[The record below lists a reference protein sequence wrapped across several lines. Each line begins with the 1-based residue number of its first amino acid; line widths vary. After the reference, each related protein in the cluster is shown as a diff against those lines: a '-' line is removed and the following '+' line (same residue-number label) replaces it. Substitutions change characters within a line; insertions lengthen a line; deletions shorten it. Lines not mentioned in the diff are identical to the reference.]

1 MHDLL
6 DGTKQAL
13 HLIFSLDR
21 QVLEIALLSVA
32 VSGSAALVGTLIGV
46 PLGTALGMVRF
57 RGKSLVMN
65 VVYTLM
71 GLPSVVVGLLIYLL
85 LSRSGPLGELGW
97 LFTPQAIVIAQVVL
111 ATPIIL
117 GLSAAAVEG
126 VSYEKELM
134 ALSLGANRRQLAWV
148 MMQEARYG
156 LLAAVI
162 TGFSQILAEVGA
174 VLMVGGNIKGFTR
187 VMTTAIVLETNKGD
201 FALAMAL
208 GIILLLM
215 SFTMTS
221 AIRLLQGQGARP

>member
-97 LFTPQAIVIAQVVL
+97 LFTPKAIVIAQVVL

>member
-6 DGTKQAL
+6 AGLKQAL
-13 HLIFSLDR
+13 SLILSLDR

-32 VSGSAALVGTLIGV
+32 VSGSAAVVGTLLGV
-46 PLGTALGMVRF
+46 PLGTWLGLARF

-117 GLSAAAVEG
+117 GLSAAAIEG

-134 ALSLGANRRQLAWV
+134 ALSLGANRRQLAWA
-148 MMQEARYG
+148 MMKEARYG

-201 FALAMAL
+201 FALAIAL

-215 SFTMTS
+215 SFAMTS